1 MPPLARTLSIAAA
14 ALALIPC
21 ARARADAPLP
31 ANFFGMN
38 VNRVLFDDT
47 DPAHTAPL
55 TAARAAGATHG
66 RIDFPWSA
74 VQPNGPRS
82 ASYSWTDNAVADLA
96 AQGIEPSPML
106 GYSALWAASVPGND
120 KAPPRNVFDYARFA
134 KLMVQRYGPDG
145 SFWRSH
151 PRLPYLPIHRW
162 EVWNEPNL
170 PTFWAGGPNPGLYAG
185 LYLAA
190 RAAIKSVDPS
200 AQVIVGGLNSADVGF
215 LSRMYAADPQL
226 HGNVDGVGIHPYAPT
241 VAGVLSMVR
250 AFRAALDAQGETAV
264 PMEVTELGWQRQG
277 HAELTIDESLRAAYT
292 SQVTAILARSD
303 CGIDSLEPYTWQTA
317 ERNPADGEDWYGMWS
332 PSAGLLPSGQAFAS
346 TVAAFASPDA
356 RAAARSSL
364 EIHICHP
371 LPAPPQQ
378 LSLRVRSAGSRV
390 RLQVMAGRRPVPG
403 AGVLVQLERGNSGHW
418 VGLVAGAHGY
428 AYLRAP
434 RSATRFAAAAGAS
447 GFTSSPLEWR
457 TLRRRTRHKLP
468 RR

>member
-1 MPPLARTLSIAAA
+1 M
-14 ALALIPC
+14 IPC

-38 VNRVLFDDT
+38 VNRVLFDDP
-47 DPAHTAPL
+47 DPAHNAPL
-55 TAARAAGATHG
+55 SAASAAGVTHG
-66 RIDFPWSA
+66 RIDFPWGA
-74 VQPNGPRS
+74 VQPSGPRS
-82 ASYSWTDNAVADLA
+82 ASYSWTDSAVADLA
-96 AQGIEPSPML
+96 AHGIEASPML
-106 GYSALWAASVPGND
+106 GYSALWAASIPGND
-120 KAPPRNVFDYARFA
+120 KAPPQNVFDYARFA
-134 KLMVQRYGPDG
+134 KLMVQRYGPG
-145 SFWRSH
+145 GTFWRSH
-151 PRLPYLPIHRW
+151 PQLPYLPIHRW

-170 PTFWAGGPNPGLYAG
+170 QVFWATGPNPGLYASM
-185 LYLAA
+185 YLAA

-264 PMEVTELGWQRQG
+264 PMEVTEVGWQREG
-277 HAELTIDESLRAAYT
+277 NTDLTIDESLRAAYT
-292 SQVTAILARSD
+292 TQVTAILARSD
-303 CGIDSLEPYTWQTA
+303 CGIDSLEPYTWETA

-332 PSAGLLPSGQAFAS
+332 PSAGLLPTGQAFAGV
-346 TVAAFASPDA
+346 VAQFASPIA
-356 RAAARSSL
+356 QVLARSTL

-371 LPAPPQQ
+371 VPAPPQQ

-403 AGVLVQLERGNSGHW
+403 AGVLVKLNRGRSARW

-434 RSATRFAAAAGAS
+434 SSATRLAAAAGAS

-457 TLRRRTRHKLP
+457 TLRGRSRHKLP
-468 RR
+468 QR